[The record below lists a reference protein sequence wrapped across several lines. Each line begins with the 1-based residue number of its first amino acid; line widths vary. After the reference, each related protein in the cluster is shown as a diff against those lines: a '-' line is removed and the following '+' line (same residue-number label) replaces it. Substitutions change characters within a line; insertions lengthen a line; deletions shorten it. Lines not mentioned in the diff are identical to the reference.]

1 MYFPKDG
8 WTLTFSGESVPGNV
22 TINAELFGEL
32 ISPKKPNNNAPKSI
46 KGDYDLSIH
55 GNKIVLVDN
64 ADGTTV
70 EAKCHPDDDFD
81 IGAGIKEAFKKLNEK
96 REEIRKQKEEEEKKI
111 KVGDWVKVVNSGG
124 GSYPGHTSFFDNPET
139 QKYAPYFRFGVVPV
153 NGTMGKVVYVDDTN
167 PNFNFYLIQEVES
180 PCYGEKKFNHLT
192 YDKGIYL
199 VSDRGIEK
207 VAKPRA

>member
-8 WTLTFSGESVPGNV
+8 WTLTFDGESVPGSV
-22 TINAELFGEL
+22 TINTDWFGKL
-32 ISPKKPNNNAPKSI
+32 IMPKKPNNNAPKSI

-55 GNKIVLVDN
+55 GNKVVLVDN
-64 ADGTTV
+64 TDGTTV

-111 KVGDWVKVVNSGG
+111 KVGDWVEVVNSSD
-124 GSYPGHTSFFDNPET
+124 GSYPGCTSFFNNPET

-153 NGTMGKVVYVDDTN
+153 NGTVGKVVYVGDT
-167 PNFNFYLIQEVES
+167 NFYLIQEEKS
-180 PCYGEKKFNHLT
+180 PCYGEKEFSRLT
-192 YDKGIYL
+192 YSKGIYL
-199 VSDRGIEK
+199 VSDKGIKK

>member
-1 MYFPKDG
+1 MSV
-8 WTLTFSGESVPGNV
+8 FSQEAWDDYMDYMEQLGRAFLARNEH
-22 TINAELFGEL
+22 
-32 ISPKKPNNNAPKSI
+32 KPNNNAPKSI

>member
-1 MYFPKDG
+1 MSRWINYDE
-8 WTLTFSGESVPGNV
+8 WLETFCESTANGASVK
-22 TINAELFGEL
+22 IRF
-32 ISPKKPNNNAPKSI
+32 KKPNNNAPKSI

-64 ADGTTV
+64 VDGTTV

-81 IGAGIKEAFKKLNEK
+81 IGVGIKEAFKKLNEK
-96 REEIRKQKEEEEKKI
+96 REEIHKQKEEEENKI

-124 GSYPGHTSFFDNPET
+124 GSYPGRTSFFDNPET
-139 QKYAPYFRFGVVPV
+139 QKYASHFRFGVIPE

-167 PNFNFYLIQEVES
+167 FYYLIQEEES
-180 PCYGEKKFNHLT
+180 PCYGEKGFSRLT
-192 YDKGIYL
+192 YSKGIYL